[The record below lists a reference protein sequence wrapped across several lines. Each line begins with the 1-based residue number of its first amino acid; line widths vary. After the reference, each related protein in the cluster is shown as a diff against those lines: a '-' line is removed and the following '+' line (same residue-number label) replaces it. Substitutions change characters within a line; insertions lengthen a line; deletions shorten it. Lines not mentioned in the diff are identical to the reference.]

1 MFKTNQLV
9 MLAVMVIVGGCS
21 QTSQSVGT
29 SFYQSAV
36 VACTSDKLISDPRC
50 FSHHP
55 SYSSFTA
62 AEKALVAFI
71 ELTNS
76 RIARNEITT
85 EQGQYLIAEYYYR
98 AKAVGDESERQQAAA
113 QAAALNATAASLNAT
128 AATLAAARPQPV
140 YAPPP
145 PPMPV
150 QTRCYKTGMYVNC
163 TSY

>member
-1 MFKTNQLV
+1 MIKPNKLLFLGSIFLV
-9 MLAVMVIVGGCS
+9 GACS

-36 VACTSDKLISDPRC
+36 VACTSEKLIEDSRC

-55 SYSSFTA
+55 SYPSFTQ

-85 EQGQYLIAEYYYR
+85 EQGQFLIAEYYYR

-128 AATLAAARPQPV
+128 AAAMAAARPA
-140 YAPPP
+140 YSAPP

-163 TSY
+163 SSY